1 VSAQTKC
8 LNCGAMMVPRSDG
21 RIFTCPYC
29 SAEAQVA
36 IESGQIA
43 AGLKLDLANA
53 DQFLQ
58 ELAMALHGHFGERTK
73 LKLEGTQVQHF
84 EVNLDP
90 HLFVAKR
97 ETHGIVTQYKKL
109 VRGIALKTTHHPLD
123 RWVQLLTEA
132 LASHANENARVA
144 QVLSH
149 LQPK

>member
-1 VSAQTKC
+1 
-8 LNCGAMMVPRSDG
+8 
-21 RIFTCPYC
+21 
-29 SAEAQVA
+29 
-36 IESGQIA
+36 
-43 AGLKLDLANA
+43 
-53 DQFLQ
+53 
-58 ELAMALHGHFGERTK
+58 
-73 LKLEGTQVQHF
+73 
-84 EVNLDP
+84 
-90 HLFVAKR
+90 VAKR

>member
-1 VSAQTKC
+1 
-8 LNCGAMMVPRSDG
+8 MMVPRPDG
-21 RIFTCPYC
+21 RIFVCPYC

-36 IESGQIA
+36 IDSQQLA
-43 AGLKLDLANA
+43 AGLKLDLSNV
-53 DQFLQ
+53 DTFLL
-58 ELAMALHGHFGERTK
+58 ELSAALHGHFGERTK
-73 LKLEGTQVQHF
+73 LKLDGAQVAMF

-123 RWVQLLTEA
+123 KWVQLLTEA